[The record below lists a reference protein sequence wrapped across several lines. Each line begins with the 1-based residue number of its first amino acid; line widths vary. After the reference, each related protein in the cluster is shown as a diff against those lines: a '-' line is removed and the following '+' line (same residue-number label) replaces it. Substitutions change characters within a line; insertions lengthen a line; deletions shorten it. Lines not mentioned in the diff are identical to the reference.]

1 MSTMSVGGRWVVCF
15 ALLLQLAALSEGNWL
30 KNFAKPKP
38 QLRLMEGVPEHLHNV
53 MPYEQVQFSS
63 PNVSTAY
70 VSTTKFQAAGMGHLY
85 FITNKFIQYILSDQA
100 FPEGTVFTYFSH
112 NNRINISPG
121 SSHCAAVVS
130 CRVK

>member
-1 MSTMSVGGRWVVCF
+1 MSAMSVGGRWVVCV
-15 ALLLQLAALSEGNWL
+15 ALLLQLAARSEGNWL

-38 QLRLMEGVPEHLHNV
+38 QLRLMEGVTEHLHNV

-100 FPEGTVFTYFSH
+100 FPEGTVFTYFPH
-112 NNRINISPG
+112 YNRFNIIL
-121 SSHCAAVVS
+121 
-130 CRVK
+130 

>member
-1 MSTMSVGGRWVVCF
+1 MSGHGRWVVCVVL
-15 ALLLQLAALSEGNWL
+15 LLLQLAARSEGNWL

-38 QLRLMEGVPEHLHNV
+38 QLRLMEGVTEHLHNV

-70 VSTTKFQAAGMGHLY
+70 VSSTKFQAAGMGHLY

-100 FPEGTVFTYFSH
+100 FPEGTVFVFTIRFTF
-112 NNRINISPG
+112 N
-121 SSHCAAVVS
+121 AAGITLHPVIE
-130 CRVK
+130 